1 MFDASRIFAA
11 EEDFSLARI
20 SKIMAKGPGI
30 VAALKPLV
38 VHEDNHQL
46 VIFKPAGWLSQ
57 SDETGDLSVNE
68 IFQAYLKEKY
78 HKPGNVFCAAVQR
91 LDRPAMGLMVL
102 ARTSKAA
109 GRISEEIREHR
120 FEKRYHVLTT
130 TPLPQGDNRR
140 KVVLTGD
147 MKKLG
152 KVARSAAG
160 KTDSSPYALSARLI
174 SEDHGIYQYEVEIE
188 TGKFHQVRAL
198 FAAHGSPLLGD
209 VKYGGKALKG
219 NQRRVALIASKLS
232 YLHPTLKTPQVF
244 YLDAKTLNSLR
255 SHFV

>member
-11 EEDFSLARI
+11 EENFSIARI
-20 SKIMAKGPGI
+20 SKIVHSGKGI
-30 VAALKPLV
+30 VAALSPLV

-57 SDETGDLSVNE
+57 SDATQDLSVNE

-78 HKPGNVFCAAVQR
+78 GKPGNVFCAAVQR

-109 GRISEEIREHR
+109 ARISEEIREHR

-130 TPLPQGDNRR
+130 KPLPQGDNRR
-140 KVVLTGD
+140 KIVLTGD
-147 MKKLG
+147 MKKL
-152 KVARSAAG
+152 A
-160 KTDSSPYALSARLI
+160 KTAKPAPGESGSSYYALSARLI
-174 SEDHGIYQYEVEIE
+174 SEEHGIYQYEVEID

-209 VKYGGKALKG
+209 VKYGGKPLKG
-219 NQRRVALIASKLS
+219 GQRRVALVASKLA
-232 YLHPTLKTPQVF
+232 YAHPTLKTPQVF
-244 YLDAKTLNSLR
+244 YLDAKTLISLR

>member
-11 EEDFSLARI
+11 EENFSIARI
-20 SKIMAKGPGI
+20 SKIVHSGKGV
-30 VAALKPLV
+30 VAALSPLV

-57 SDETGDLSVNE
+57 SDETQDLSVNE

-78 HKPGNVFCAAVQR
+78 RKPGNVFCAAVQR
-91 LDRPAMGLMVL
+91 LDRPACGLMVL

-109 GRISEEIREHR
+109 ARISEEIREHR

-130 TPLPQGDNRR
+130 KPLPQGDNRR
-140 KVVLTGD
+140 KIILTGD

-152 KVARSAAG
+152 RLARGSADTAE
-160 KTDSSPYALSARLI
+160 SAPYALSARLI
-174 SEDHGIYQYEVEIE
+174 SDGAGIYQYEVEIE
-188 TGKFHQVRAL
+188 TGKFHQIRAL

-209 VKYGGKALKG
+209 VKYGGRALTRNK
-219 NQRRVALIASKLS
+219 RRVALVASKLS
-232 YLHPTLKTPQVF
+232 YAHPTLATPQVF
-244 YLDAKTLNSLR
+244 YLDTKTLNSLR

>member
-11 EEDFSLARI
+11 EENFSIARI
-20 SKIMAKGPGI
+20 SKIVHSGKGI
-30 VAALKPLV
+30 VAALGPLV

-57 SDETGDLSVNE
+57 SDNTGDLSVNE
-68 IFQAYLKEKY
+68 IFQAYLREKY

-109 GRISEEIREHR
+109 ARISEEIREHR

-130 TPLPQGDNRR
+130 KPLPQGDNRR

-147 MKKLG
+147 MKKLARTA
-152 KVARSAAG
+152 KPVAG
-160 KTDSSPYALSARLI
+160 EPGSSYYALSARFI
-174 SEDHGIYQYEVEIE
+174 SQEHGIYQYEVEID

-209 VKYGGKALKG
+209 VKYGGKALAG
-219 NQRRVALIASKLS
+219 RQRKIALVASKLG
-232 YLHPTLKTPQVF
+232 YAHPTLKTPQVF